1 MMDTDFF
8 KLLYTHLEER
18 EFYNVCQ
25 NLKQDEEYLE
35 ASREEAELYS
45 SFEGFDLP
53 KEQKETIRQWTEAIQ
68 AQNAAYTM
76 VVFRMAMQC
85 CFSLLMQLADLK

>member
-18 EFYNVCQ
+18 EFHNVCQ
-25 NLKQDEEYLE
+25 NLKQDEDYLE
-35 ASREEAELYS
+35 ASMEEDRLCGR
-45 SFEGFDLP
+45 FENLALTE
-53 KEQKETIRQWTEAIQ
+53 EQKKTIRQWTEAIH

-85 CFSLLMQLADLK
+85 CFSLLMQLAGL

>member
-18 EFYNVCQ
+18 EFHNVCQ
-25 NLKQDEEYLE
+25 NLKQDDDYLE
-35 ASREEAELYS
+35 ASREEAELCRV
-45 SFEGFDLP
+45 FESLDLQ
-53 KEQKETIRQWTEAIQ
+53 KEQKETVRQWTEAIH

-85 CFSLLMQLADLK
+85 CFSCLYSWRI

>member
-18 EFYNVCQ
+18 EFHNVCL

-35 ASREEAELYS
+35 ASKEEAELCS
-45 SFEGFDLP
+45 RFESLSLP
-53 KEQKETIRQWTEAIQ
+53 KEQKETIMQWTEAIH
-68 AQNAAYTM
+68 AQNAAYTI
-76 VVFRMAMQC
+76 VVFRMAMQY
-85 CFSLLMQLADLK
+85 CFSLLVQLADVK